1 MAAPYTDMEPP
12 DATKP
17 NELRVSHLSEL
28 ESSTSLRDWSAVG
41 PTGDLFFILESVD
54 SLDLL
59 NSESIAYALDVGVMF
74 LLLAVLALLVVKEE
88 QRVVPTEVIVACIQ
102 SCCGDSGG

>member
-1 MAAPYTDMEPP
+1 MEPP

-74 LLLAVLALLVVKEE
+74 LLLAALALLVVKEE